1 MYPSFAKNYITKQ
14 RFTKEDQEVYNHH
27 IIENFIESVK
37 EMNNAVLI
45 PSKLKDLDTDR
56 DKIQLQLDDDLY
68 EYYSMINTVKRD
80 LFEPHIQED
89 VNNSVFTPKRK
100 ISRAL
105 IQRKEENKPP
115 KERKVSPPGAVNGHQ
130 NHNNNHIPVLP
141 LLDNKSLMNGHNGHQ
156 NGSGKLSPVSSR
168 VSSCS
173 DLGSIGQESD
183 QTADSLKGQNS
194 AQLTDQ
200 FIHHLHSMYHILEHF
215 TKAADY
221 ITEQYIEQVE
231 GMAA

>member
-1 MYPSFAKNYITKQ
+1 MYPSFAARFMKQ
-14 RFTKEDQEVYNHH
+14 QKFTKEDQQVYNNH

-37 EMNNAVLI
+37 EMNGAVLI
-45 PSKLKDLDTDR
+45 PSRLRDLENGTTYMN
-56 DKIQLQLDDDLY
+56 DDLY
-68 EYYSMINTVKRD
+68 EYYNMINTVKKD

-100 ISRAL
+100 VSRAL
-105 IQRKEENKPP
+105 IQRKEENGLTALR
-115 KERKVSPPGAVNGHQ
+115 ERKISSVAN
-130 NHNNNHIPVLP
+130 IPVLP
-141 LLDNKSLMNGHNGHQ
+141 VLPDHHNNHTKVAHTNGTNGHVSSN
-156 NGSGKLSPVSSR
+156 SSSR

-173 DLGSIGQESD
+173 DLGSIGHESD
-183 QTADSLKGQNS
+183 KSSDLKGQNS

-200 FIHHLHSMYHILEHF
+200 FIHHLHSMYNILEHF

-231 GMAA
+231 SS

>member
-1 MYPSFAKNYITKQ
+1 MYPSFSARFMKQ
-14 RFTKEDQEVYNHH
+14 QKFTKEDQQIYNNH

-37 EMNNAVLI
+37 EMNGAVLI
-45 PSKLKDLDTDR
+45 PSKLRDLENPDSH
-56 DKIQLQLDDDLY
+56 LGNDDLFN
-68 EYYSMINTVKRD
+68 YYNMINTVKRD

-105 IQRKEENKPP
+105 IQRKEENTPFR
-115 KERKVSPPGAVNGHQ
+115 ERKVSPVGALA
-130 NHNNNHIPVLP
+130 VLP
-141 LLDNKSLMNGHNGHQ
+141 LIDNHRAATN
-156 NGSGKLSPVSSR
+156 GKLSNSSSR

-173 DLGSIGQESD
+173 DLGSIGHDSD
-183 QTADSLKGQNS
+183 HNTTPDLKRQNS
-194 AQLTDQ
+194 SQLTDQ
-200 FIHHLHSMYHILEHF
+200 FIHHLHSMYNILEHF

-231 GMAA
+231 SS